1 MGEEYDQRATQN
13 LRKKKAEMAEK
24 ELEEKQERAKLTQE
38 TEMKKRKIVRE
49 NVEDEL
55 DRDFEVTFDYENE
68 GDQEQSDSKKRE
80 KKNKRNKT
88 DWMKFKEGLMNKKL
102 ERRL

>member
-1 MGEEYDQRATQN
+1 
-13 LRKKKAEMAEK
+13 MAKK

-68 GDQEQSDSKKRE
+68 GDQDQSDSKKR
-80 KKNKRNKT
+80 RYRR
-88 DWMKFKEGLMNKKL
+88 KEQEDEEYLFFCK
-102 ERRL
+102 EEQVSS

>member
-1 MGEEYDQRATQN
+1 
-13 LRKKKAEMAEK
+13 MAEK

-68 GDQEQSDSKKRE
+68 GQDNEPESKKRRYRRKDQE
-80 KKNKRNKT
+80 EEGQIDKY
-88 DWMKFKEGLMNKKL
+88 DESKFA
-102 ERRL
+102 